1 MATSRK
7 RPNADCS
14 SPPVDSKPRKMNIGH
29 TFIDPAPL
37 SDSSHRSPNVAC
49 YNMENM
55 YLDTV
60 DRACLDFDFEHL
72 CSVSLSN
79 TNVYA
84 CLVCGKYYQGRGKQS
99 HAYFHSIN
107 DDHHVFINLKTLK
120 AYVLPDNYEV
130 ADKSLNDIKDA
141 IRPSY
146 SRQMVEK
153 LDTHCDPAYDL
164 GGKVYYPGLVGLNRI
179 KHNSYMNVVVQAL
192 AHIAPIRNAL
202 LLLPHLDEQPVLLQR
217 MAGLVRKMWHP
228 RLFRAHVSPHEFV
241 QEVLNRSK
249 RRFRLDFEGDA
260 FEFLIWLLNMLHIDL
275 GGTRK
280 GGSSPIYCTFQ
291 GELLATCQKLEDTK
305 ERAREDK
312 PLQLDVLKKLT
323 TKRAPFLALS
333 LELPPKPLFATSS
346 SADSDS
352 NDGSDGRTDIPQVA
366 LITLLQRYDGS
377 TVIES
382 NGQATKYQ
390 LLRLPRFIIC
400 HIKRFSKSGLLAEK
414 NPTVVNFSLRNVP
427 FGDILPGGSDS
438 HANNATYDLIAN
450 ICHVGQQPL
459 VSTNSDGKQPSAN
472 KPQVATQP
480 YSSPN
485 TADLSANNTTNE
497 CPYIIYIR
505 HSPSEKWYMLRDL
518 QVEPIMPQMLFL
530 SDSYI
535 QIWQQNEHRT
545 A

>member
-1 MATSRK
+1 
-7 RPNADCS
+7 
-14 SPPVDSKPRKMNIGH
+14 
-29 TFIDPAPL
+29 
-37 SDSSHRSPNVAC
+37 
-49 YNMENM
+49 M

-60 DRACLDFDFEHL
+60 DRACLDFDFEQL

-107 DDHHVFINLKTLK
+107 DDHHVFINLRTLRV
-120 AYVLPDNYEV
+120 YVLPDNYEV

-146 SRQMVEK
+146 SRLMVDK

-164 GGKVYYPGLVGLNRI
+164 GGKMYLPGLVGLNRI

-192 AHIAPIRNAL
+192 AHIPPIRNSL
-202 LLLPHLDEQPVLLQR
+202 LLLSHLDEQPVLLQR

-241 QEVLNRSK
+241 QEVSNRSK

-260 FEFLIWLLNMLHIDL
+260 FEFLVWLLNTLHIDL

-280 GGSSPIYCTFQ
+280 RYSSPIYRTFQ

-305 ERAREDK
+305 ERAREDE
-312 PLQLDVLKKLT
+312 PLQLDVSKKLT
-323 TKRAPFLALS
+323 TKKSPFLALS
-333 LELPPKPLFATSS
+333 LELPPKPLFATTSTV
-346 SADSDS
+346 DGDN
-352 NDGSDGRTDIPQVA
+352 NDGDDGRADIPQVA
-366 LITLLQRYDGS
+366 LVTLLQRYDGS

-390 LLRLPRFIIC
+390 LLHLPRYIIC
-400 HIKRFSKSGLLAEK
+400 HIKRFTKSGLLAEK
-414 NPTVVNFSLRNVP
+414 NPTVVNFSLRNVS
-427 FGDILPGGSDS
+427 FSDILSQNGSDS
-438 HANNATYDLIAN
+438 HTGNTTYDLIAN

-459 VSTNSDGKQPSAN
+459 VSANVDRGQSSAN
-472 KPQVATQP
+472 KPQVPTQP
-480 YSSPN
+480 YTSAT
-485 TADLSANNTTNE
+485 TADASAKNSATE
-497 CPYIIYIR
+497 CPYIVYIR
-505 HSPSEKWYMLRDL
+505 HFPSEKWYMLRDL

-535 QIWQQNEHRT
+535 QIWQQNESRT
-545 A
+545 T